1 MQCKQSDEELQGTLF
16 MSFCLNLIVAFLAL
30 IISHHDILHEKACS
44 LWFPETKPKLPF
56 VTLQKHIVAKQVS
69 V

>member
-30 IISHHDILHEKACS
+30 IVSHHDILHEKACS
-44 LWFPETKPKLPF
+44 PWFPETKPKLPF

-69 V
+69 A